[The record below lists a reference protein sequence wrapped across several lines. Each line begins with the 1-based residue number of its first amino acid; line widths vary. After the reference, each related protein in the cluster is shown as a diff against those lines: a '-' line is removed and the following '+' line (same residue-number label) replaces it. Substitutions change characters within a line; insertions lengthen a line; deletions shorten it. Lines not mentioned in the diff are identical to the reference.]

1 MFSKDGFLNSIFS
14 VIQTYYLWIGLFVLA
29 SLCLWG
35 LVSLVM
41 RMRTSPTKGRK
52 LTWKER
58 LSRRKAQIIIKG
70 DKRRRPDYVTM
81 YLQNYGIRPVDL
93 EAPRLVFMR
102 WSSERKF
109 RINSFGGM
117 DDFPM
122 WLEPGYE
129 ATYRINLGQFYDRVP
144 ALKRATRLKAEIRE
158 VSGKKFVSA
167 TIRIKLI

>member
-1 MFSKDGFLNSIFS
+1 MIIRDDFFTNLLTRNNPY
-14 VIQTYYLWIGLFVLA
+14 VLWIGLILVV

-35 LVSLVM
+35 LISLVK
-41 RMRTSPTKGRK
+41 RMITSPTKGRK
-52 LTWKER
+52 LTFKER
-58 LSRRKAQIIIKG
+58 ISRRRAQIIITG
-70 DKRRRPDYVTM
+70 DRRRNPDYVTM
-81 YLQNYGIRPVDL
+81 AIQNYGIRPVDIQ
-93 EAPRLVFMR
+93 APRLVFKR

-129 ATYRINLGQFYDRVP
+129 ATYQIALNQFYDRVP
-144 ALKRATRLKAEIRE
+144 ALRKACRLSAEMRE
-158 VSGKKFVSA
+158 VSGKKFVSP